1 MWNLKQKFK
10 CAKVSRENS
19 LKSFFRIFSLGHT
32 TSLLVLPCYVHF
44 QIYCHN
50 SQIKKNHYHKGLFIK
65 PSFEIIMSLCP
76 LFHPLNI
83 SYPQKNQFLHKGVMK
98 NNKFPNLLTCS
109 LTNILSI
116 TVFKQFAPIFPL
128 LHPTLVTLHVFSIT
142 FCNHFLLTMFW
153 NILWIIMNFWIL
165 CIFATLN

>member
-1 MWNLKQKFK
+1 MWNLKKKFK

-65 PSFEIIMSLCP
+65 PSFEVIMSLCL

-83 SYPQKNQFLHKGVMK
+83 SYPQKKANLKQKNQFLHKGVMK

-109 LTNILSI
+109 LTISFLWQFSNNLLPSFPSSI
-116 TVFKQFAPIFPL
+116 QP
-128 LHPTLVTLHVFSIT
+128 
-142 FCNHFLLTMFW
+142 
-153 NILWIIMNFWIL
+153 
-165 CIFATLN
+165 